1 MDVRL
6 ASCASFCNLTEVRW
20 MECPMSAA
28 RLYIGVVTLRVGI
41 RVGLARA
48 EYVHHT
54 PYMTVYL
61 VTFLPKVHCIYMV
74 LVNHSE

>member
-1 MDVRL
+1 
-6 ASCASFCNLTEVRW
+6 

-48 EYVHHT
+48 EYVHR
-54 PYMTVYL
+54 
-61 VTFLPKVHCIYMV
+61 I
-74 LVNHSE
+74 